1 MSTSIRDKPFAPAVC
16 LWTRLHEQ
24 VRVSVAHQDCA
35 RHRLVSVLVV
45 VASCFLKPMDQTA
58 GVLIDGGLLGIDRL
72 ATAHHHEMVVSK
84 SFFALSVRV
93 AIGLGFAIA

>member
-1 MSTSIRDKPFAPAVC
+1 MSTGIRSKPFAPAVR

-45 VASCFLKPMDQTA
+45 VASCFLKPMDERA

-72 ATAHHHEMVVSK
+72 ATTDHHEMVVPK